1 MSLRRIIVPI
11 FVVVALCSHQ
21 LISAQVPTTKIDSS
35 SVYDKIDSIAQ
46 QNKTVKM
53 LQNLLIKNE
62 DEKKS
67 ESKGKERSSQENYDK
82 YKGKIIRHVYI
93 KTYDPFSSSVDDTTK
108 TDESFL
114 QKTANTLHLKSKEKS
129 IKNLLLLHEGAPFDP
144 LRAKESE
151 RLIREKEY
159 VRDLFFSVE
168 IVGDHSEQVDIYI
181 RVLDMWSILPQRPG
195 NNIVLTDRNFLGL
208 GHQFKH
214 TFNNQDKY
222 YGIDYMVSNIGSS
235 YISGDLGIGIDHH
248 GHVNRRLSFDR
259 RFFSPLTKWAGGIS
273 ISYNSYSDTVG
284 IDPTPSKARQFAV
297 SAQDIWGGSAIQ
309 LLKGESEYSRST
321 NLISTLRALRVRYPI
336 KPLNS
341 DANLFIFDD
350 ENFYLG
356 SVGISTQQYLKEK
369 YIFKFGTTEDLP
381 IGKVINITAGYQIKG
396 NRERTYWGARV
407 SFAQY
412 HPWGYLSS
420 QLEYGSYFKSSQSE
434 QGVVAMGINYFT
446 PLKQFG
452 KWRFRQLIKSD
463 ITVGLNPFS
472 TDSLTINNDVGISG
486 FSSTNLW
493 GTRRAVMTLQTQSYA
508 PFNFWGFRFG
518 PFLTLSGAL
527 LGNDEDGFKNSKLY
541 TQFGL
546 GVLIRNENLVLNTFQ
561 ISLAFYPSMPGI
573 GHNIFKVNSLRTT
586 DFGFN
591 YFKIGKPETVV
602 FQ

>member
-1 MSLRRIIVPI
+1 MSLRKMIVPI
-11 FVVVALCSHQ
+11 FVVMALCAFQ
-21 LISAQVPTTKIDSS
+21 LASAQVPTTKIDSS
-35 SVYDKIDSIAQ
+35 SVYDKIDSLAQ

-53 LQNLLIKNE
+53 LQNLLIKNDE
-62 DEKKS
+62 EKKS
-67 ESKGKERSSQENYDK
+67 VSNRRERSGQVNYDK

-93 KTYDPFSSSVDDTTK
+93 KTYDPFSSSVDDTTR
-108 TDESFL
+108 TDENFL
-114 QKTANTLHLKSKEKS
+114 QKTGNTLHLKSKQKT
-129 IKNLLLLHEGAPFDP
+129 IKNLLLLQEGAPFDP

-151 RLIREKEY
+151 RLIRGKDY

-168 IVGDHSEQVDIYI
+168 PAQDNPEQVNIYI

-222 YGIDYMVSNIGSS
+222 YGIDYVVSNIGSS
-235 YISGDLGIGIDHH
+235 YISGGVGLGVDHH
-248 GHVNRRLSFDR
+248 GHVNRRLSFNR

-273 ISYNSYSDTVG
+273 ISFDSHSDTVG
-284 IDPTPSKARQFAV
+284 INPSPSDARQFAIN
-297 SAQDIWGGSAIQ
+297 AQDLWGGSSIQ
-309 LLKGESEYSRST
+309 LIKGNSEYSRST
-321 NLISTLRALRVRYPI
+321 NLISAVRLLRVRYPI
-336 KPLNS
+336 KPLFNAV
-341 DANLFIFDD
+341 DAFIFDSED
-350 ENFYLG
+350 FYLG
-356 SVGISTQQYLKEK
+356 SLGISTQQFLKEK

-381 IGKVINITAGYQIKG
+381 IGKVINITTGYQLKG

-407 SFAQY
+407 SFAEY

-420 QLEYGSYFKSSQSE
+420 QLEYGSFFKSSKSE
-434 QGVVAMGINYFT
+434 QGAISMGINYFT
-446 PLKQFG
+446 HLKQMG

-463 ITVGLNPFS
+463 LTIGINPFA
-472 TDSLTINNDVGISG
+472 TDSLTINSDVGLAG
-486 FSSTNLW
+486 FSSSNLW
-493 GTRRAVMTLQTQSYA
+493 GTRRAVITLQTQSYA
-508 PFNFWGFRFG
+508 PFNFLGFRFG
-518 PFLTLSGAL
+518 PYVTLSGAL

-561 ISLAFYPSMPGI
+561 ISLAFYPSMPGQ
-573 GHNIFKVNSLRTT
+573 GNNIFRFNSLRST

-591 YFKIGKPETVV
+591 YFVIGKPNTVV